1 MSALE
6 KHSELIARDVLP
18 DEPTDGELSGSFI
31 DTLTAIMA
39 IVQQVMEM
47 CPMSAAQKAAGLRKP
62 TARQKVAVF
71 IATQRTARD
80 MDLPP
85 SRTGAIYKYLVARGA
100 MLTDAEAL
108 ELANETADSA
118 NLLI

>member
-1 MSALE
+1 VSALE
-6 KHSELIARDVLP
+6 KHCKLVARDVIPGEP
-18 DEPTDGELSGSFI
+18 DNGELSGSFL

-47 CPMSAAQKAAGLRKP
+47 CPQQAKEKAAGLRKP
-62 TARQKVAVF
+62 TVRQKVAVF

-80 MDLPP
+80 MGLPP
-85 SRTGAIYKYLVARGA
+85 SRTGEIYKYLVARGA
-100 MLTDAEAL
+100 MLTEAEAL
-108 ELANETADSA
+108 ELAEETASVD